1 MFLQIVGLREWFV
14 HGKGIVKSRLM
25 LLVKVAFFILAFVA
39 LYLHA
44 DYHFL
49 STYGKTDKV
58 SETVPILD

>member
-1 MFLQIVGLREWFV
+1 MGVLAAAC
-14 HGKGIVKSRLM
+14 GKWYIL
-25 LLVKVAFFILAFVA
+25 LLVIVAFFILAFVA